1 MGRFVAVVLMIFGIG
16 LISMLTGT
24 ITTFFSKRVTKS
36 EEPDTLENII
46 SRLTDEERA
55 ELAEIAKIVHK

>member
-1 MGRFVAVVLMIFGIG
+1 MIFGIG